1 MLGLFL
7 ALVFAVIHY
16 TRREHPRSSGASP
29 TPRNEWTR
37 EDRLLFV
44 GSMVLTVTTSA
55 NWICSC
61 LRLLKAY
68 HASSGSAPSHIEMD
82 STVSAAQV
90 VLRVL
95 TWCVADMVVISRV
108 YVVWSGKLAV
118 IILPAI
124 SLAVL
129 LASGMAIA
137 YDTAVL
143 DADSPDTTFANW
155 KLVNSWSTI
164 FTNVYCTGMITWRIL
179 RVSRAHAQTGKSP
192 LSAALAALV
201 ESAMF
206 YTTIAILTYATAEA
220 EHVSN
225 AFFIEISAPSAALAS
240 VVIHVR
246 AIWRRERWGGETE
259 RWRGDRAGP
268 GGMRGPSMLASASP
282 KPGVGA
288 SPMLGLG
295 ASPMLGLRASSMLG
309 LRASPAPKLRVSS
322 ICPPVSRR
330 PEDHARGSWDVE
342 AQRRGD
348 KASGETRESEKEW
361 GTRSRSDGNSSSTST
376 LRPMSSAVVR

>member
-16 TRREHPRSSGASP
+16 TRREHPPRSTGAHSP
-29 TPRNEWTR
+29 APKNEWTR

-44 GSMVLTVTTSA
+44 GSVVLTITTSA

-68 HASSGSAPSHIEMD
+68 HTSGGSSPSHIEMD
-82 STVSAAQV
+82 NTVSAAQMV
-90 VLRVL
+90 FRVL
-95 TWCVADMVVISRV
+95 TWFVADVIVVSRV
-108 YVVWSGKLAV
+108 HVIWNGKLGV
-118 IILPAI
+118 ILLPAL

-129 LASGMAIA
+129 LASGVAIA

-164 FTNVYCTGMITWRIL
+164 FTNVYCTGMIAYRIL
-179 RVSRAHAQTGKSP
+179 RVSRSHAQTGKSP

-201 ESAMF
+201 ESAVF
-206 YTTIAILTYATAEA
+206 YTTIALLTYATAEA

-225 AFFIEISAPSAALAS
+225 AFFIEISAPSAALAA

-246 AIWRRERWGGETE
+246 AVWRRELVLSRASWTRE
-259 RWRGDRAGP
+259 RVG
-268 GGMRGPSMLASASP
+268 GGMARVRVEGGGMAGVVHSRPVAAASAHP
-282 KPGVGA
+282 AAAFTHPAAA
-288 SPMLGLG
+288 STHPRTSG
-295 ASPMLGLRASSMLG
+295 
-309 LRASPAPKLRVSS
+309 
-322 ICPPVSRR
+322 
-330 PEDHARGSWDVE
+330 HADVE
-342 AQRRGD
+342 AQRVEHETHHSEKD
-348 KASGETRESEKEW
+348 WETRSASD
-361 GTRSRSDGNSSSTST
+361 GDSRSASDGDSSSTAT
-376 LRPMSSAVVR
+376 LRPMPSAVVR

>member
-16 TRREHPRSSGASP
+16 TRREHPSPMSAGARERPRSIAIASP
-29 TPRNEWTR
+29 APKSERTR

-44 GSMVLTVTTSA
+44 GSVALTITTSA

-68 HASSGSAPSHIEMD
+68 HTSGGSSPSHIEMD
-82 STVSAAQV
+82 NTVSAAQMV
-90 VLRVL
+90 FRVL
-95 TWCVADMVVISRV
+95 TWFVADVIVISRV
-108 YVVWSGKLAV
+108 YVIWNGKLGV
-118 IILPAI
+118 ILLPVL

-129 LASGMAIA
+129 LASGVAIA

-164 FTNVYCTGMITWRIL
+164 FTNVYCTGMITYRIL
-179 RVSRAHAQTGKSP
+179 RVSRSHAQTGKSP

-201 ESAMF
+201 ESAVF
-206 YTTIAILTYATAEA
+206 YTTIALLTYATAEA

-225 AFFIEISAPSAALAS
+225 AFFIEISAPSAALAA

-246 AIWRRERWGGETE
+246 AVWRRERVG
-259 RWRGDRAGP
+259 
-268 GGMRGPSMLASASP
+268 
-282 KPGVGA
+282 GA
-288 SPMLGLG
+288 SDYAPAMPTPPVPVVREG
-295 ASPMLGLRASSMLG
+295 AGRVVSLPAAIPRSVGHGCMFSQYGGDTQRSARGSYNLEAQRMDDE
-309 LRASPAPKLRVSS
+309 ASPAGK
-322 ICPPVSRR
+322 
-330 PEDHARGSWDVE
+330 
-342 AQRRGD
+342 
-348 KASGETRESEKEW
+348 SEKDW
-361 GTRSRSDGNSSSTST
+361 VTKSASDGDASSTST
-376 LRPMSSAVVR
+376 LRPMPSAVVR